1 MKYRSFFILRRSKR
15 TWALQRVSLNDLT
28 ACKKKNQKAAPA
40 RPQLSMALADPAA
53 GVTGFSRTDKLC
65 LFKSCPVCLCVCVF
79 HYNGPKHSP
88 FLHCNWS
95 ITFWEAECMIFRVGG
110 ERESEGEVSSVLLF
124 SAVLREIVS
133 GCFHLLRSHGGKM
146 ISSEEVEYSEAGW
159 LEGSKGQTCTADR
172 SAFFSCGALNDQ
184 SKPHHARL
192 HGLSADDTAP
202 PPVGGRPGVRQR
214 AKCAGS
220 SGAKLHSLP
229 SLQVN
234 GVHSAS

>member
-1 MKYRSFFILRRSKR
+1 MICSPERIVKRSGKKCLKYRSFFILGRSKR
-15 TWALQRVSLNDLT
+15 TWALQRVSLDLT

-110 ERESEGEVSSVLLF
+110 ERERGGSVL
-124 SAVLREIVS
+124 SAPIQCRPERD
-133 GCFHLLRSHGGKM
+133 CFWMFPLIAKSRG
-146 ISSEEVEYSEAGW
+146 E
-159 LEGSKGQTCTADR
+159 
-172 SAFFSCGALNDQ
+172 NDFI
-184 SKPHHARL
+184 R
-192 HGLSADDTAP
+192 
-202 PPVGGRPGVRQR
+202 GGRIF
-214 AKCAGS
+214 
-220 SGAKLHSLP
+220 
-229 SLQVN
+229 
-234 GVHSAS
+234 